1 MENTLTIDAL
11 IDESDSSGSARPM
24 QQSTITLKNVSDAEK
39 SLDLMEKVSLV
50 YLLYDDIEV
59 ALQHLIQ
66 LQRGAIVE
74 VIVEWARYAEKTGR
88 QWQIKLIEAF
98 TIIQNFHVIYKLG
111 YNRKEVCERFL
122 PSNSETSLF
131 VDLYKKKLYCICEKM
146 TKAQM
151 ETFLGHVQ
159 KDFNTKKLEY
169 MNFPVPYMEMYLLH
183 WTSIKYISPTDFGNL
198 TKVFKVMEMYDA
210 CESLKIKLPSRAD
223 RCNNNK
229 DEPYSSISSA
239 TSSASFYQD
248 RAWTSNYENNR
259 YHIDSRW
266 PGICLIINQESFY
279 TEPDPSLA
287 HLLPNVSLQLDRREG
302 TALDR
307 EELRKTFEQL
317 GYTVE
322 IENNLTHTEIL
333 MAIADTANKIR
344 NHSSLIIC
352 ILSHGLEGRV
362 FGVNS
367 ISVNISQIR
376 DTVCSVNTTHLRNK
390 PKILILQSCQGTECQ
405 TVSDDEDDDNPVEK
419 SNKIVLNSFSNRHK
433 ESNVQVD
440 SNLQMDGGS
449 RPKLADVLL
458 FWATV
463 PGFGAVRDK
472 AKGSWFIQSLCKH
485 IQEKA
490 HEMHFEDI
498 CTLVKQEVIDKRWK
512 TKKMSRAMV
521 PNKESTLSRFF
532 FLQSFSAP
540 QI

>member
-11 IDESDSSGSARPM
+11 IEESDPSWSNRPM
-24 QQSTITLKNVSDAEK
+24 QQPTITLKNVSDAEK
-39 SLDLMEKVSLV
+39 YLDMMEKVSLV
-50 YLLYDDIEV
+50 YLLYDDIEI

-66 LQRGAIVE
+66 LQRGAIFE
-74 VIVEWARYAEKTGR
+74 VIVEWVRHAEKTGR
-88 QWQIKLIEAF
+88 QWQTKLIEAL
-98 TIIQNFHVIYKLG
+98 TIIQNFHLIYKLG

-146 TKAQM
+146 TNAQM

-159 KDFNTKKLEY
+159 KDFNTKKLKY

-183 WTSIKYISPTDFGNL
+183 WISSKYISPTDLSNL

-210 CESLKIKLPSRAD
+210 CESLKIKLPSPAD
-223 RCNNNK
+223 VSERYNNNK

-248 RAWTSNYENNR
+248 RTWSSNYENNR
-259 YHIDSRW
+259 YFIDSRW

-302 TALDR
+302 TIFDR

-322 IENNLTHTEIL
+322 IENNLTHDEIL
-333 MAIADTANKIR
+333 RAITDTANKIR
-344 NHSSLIIC
+344 KHSSLIIC

-405 TVSDDEDDDNPVEK
+405 TVSDDEDDDNPVGTP
-419 SNKIVLNSFSNRHK
+419 NKTVLNSFNNQHK
-433 ESNVQVD
+433 ESNVQTD
-440 SNLQMDGGS
+440 SESNLQMDGGS

-490 HEMHFEDI
+490 LEMHFEDI

-532 FLQSFSAP
+532 FLHS
-540 QI
+540 